1 MGVPCCLSSGPQG
14 LIDVVSLSRQEEE
27 RRRREE
33 EMIHKREVEE
43 QMRRQREEKY
53 RGIGNFMESVSQ
65 IHTLQSHD
73 YHGYLKGKRRQNGDE
88 QRPARGITALQ
99 ISNTTIN
106 KLFRPSV
113 TKC

>member
-1 MGVPCCLSSGPQG
+1 MELLVTLISLSATCRLSSRPQG

-53 RGIGNFMESVSQ
+53 RGMGNFMESVSPPPWHQ
-65 IHTLQSHD
+65 EL
-73 YHGYLKGKRRQNGDE
+73 
-88 QRPARGITALQ
+88 
-99 ISNTTIN
+99 
-106 KLFRPSV
+106 
-113 TKC
+113 